1 MSVDS
6 NLHHRISDHTA
17 VVAIVGLGYVGMPLA
32 ATIAEAGFRV
42 VGIDVDAARVA
53 EVTAGRSYIGDV
65 PSARLLPL
73 VQRGLITATDRFRD
87 LQECDAVIICVPT
100 PLNKTKEPDLSF
112 VVSALREIKHYLRR
126 GQLVI
131 LESTTYPGFT
141 REVALPMLEEVGYHC
156 GQEFFLAFSPERTDP
171 GNPRFGVKNTTK
183 VLGGITP
190 ACTAVAAALYEQIL
204 ERVHRVSSTDAAEMA
219 KLLENTFRAVNIGL
233 VNEVAL
239 MCNTLGI
246 DTWEVIE
253 AASTK
258 PFGFMPF
265 YPGPGLGGHCLPIDP
280 LYLSWKLRSHNYTAR
295 FIELAQTINASM
307 PGFVVQLA
315 ADALN
320 DRRLAVRGAR
330 IRLYGVAYKPNIE
343 DVRESPALE
352 IIELLHRKGA
362 DVSYTDPHVPEVM
375 VEERLYRAVPEA
387 DAARDIDLAIITTDH
402 RAFDLLRLVREAPLI
417 LDTRNATRRAGLP
430 PEFASKV
437 VRLCPRAP
445 PRPP

>member
-1 MSVDS
+1 MSH
-6 NLHHRISDHTA
+6 LELKARIDARTA
-17 VVAIVGLGYVGMPLA
+17 RVAIVGLGYVGMPLA
-32 ATIAEAGFRV
+32 TAIAQAGFEV
-42 VGIDVDAARVA
+42 VGLDIDEGRVA
-53 EVTAGRSYIGDV
+53 QVMRGESYIGDV
-65 PSARLLPL
+65 PSAHLAEL
-73 VQRGLITATDRFRD
+73 VTAGKVRATTRFRD
-87 LQECDAVIICVPT
+87 LQECDAIVICVPT

-112 VVSALREIKHYLRR
+112 VVRALDEIKTYLRR

-141 REVALPMLEEVGYHC
+141 REVALPLLEEVGYRC
-156 GQEFFLAFSPERTDP
+156 GEEFFLAFSPERTDP
-171 GNPRFGVKNTTK
+171 GNPKFAVKNTAK

-190 ACTAVAAALYEQIL
+190 SCTAVAQMLYTAVIDH
-204 ERVHRVSSTDAAEMA
+204 VHVVSSTDAAEMA

-307 PGFVVQLA
+307 PAFVVQLA

-320 DRRLAVRGAR
+320 DRGRAVKGSR
-330 IRLYGVAYKPNIE
+330 ICVYGVAYKPNIE

-352 IIELLHRKGA
+352 IIGLLHRKGA
-362 DVSYTDPHVPEVM
+362 EVTYCDPYVAEVS
-375 VEERLYRAVPEA
+375 VEGHLFVATPEA
-387 DAARDIDLAIITTDH
+387 TAAQNIDLAIITTDH
-402 RAFDLLRLVREAPLI
+402 RTFDLERLTRNAPVV
-417 LDTRNATRRAGLP
+417 LDTRNATRRYGLP
-430 PEFASKV
+430 AELMAKV
-437 VRLCPRAP
+437 VRL
-445 PRPP
+445 